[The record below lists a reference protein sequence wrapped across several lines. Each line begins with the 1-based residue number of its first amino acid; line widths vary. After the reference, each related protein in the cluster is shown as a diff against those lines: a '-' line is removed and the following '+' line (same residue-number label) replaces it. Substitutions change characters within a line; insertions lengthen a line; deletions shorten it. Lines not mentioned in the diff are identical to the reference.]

1 MNKNIFF
8 TLVIGFIFMLFLANF
23 ALAQNTTNS
32 AQNTS
37 QNNSD
42 VNKVSGN
49 SGPNLKAQNPGE
61 FLKNIY
67 VFAMLIGGFL
77 AFGAIVYG
85 GIKRASA
92 RDNANQVKDSEEWI
106 KNAIIGLILLF
117 GAYILLNTINPNL
130 LRLDLPELKEVKIET
145 PPPNKINID
154 PNDVQYGD
162 AYLIKLKDSDA
173 KNILQ
178 KNGIGVKSD
187 NTTLEGIRESTI
199 AEVIRLKNECDAWM
213 QKWYPNEYKGQNS
226 CGIYI
231 TGGTEKTKIV
241 NGKEEPAHGSNSPHY
256 DGYKVDLRLT
266 NRLNE
271 FIEKTYCNNTGNG
284 CISYGKRG
292 DGAIKY
298 KSPNGFEYAKEGDHW
313 DITVKPSP
321 FLPPKPAPGV
331 PNPIGP
337 GGPL

>member
-8 TLVIGFIFMLFLANF
+8 TLVIGFIFILFLANF

-42 VNKVSGN
+42 VNKVNGN
-49 SGPNLKAQNPGE
+49 PMPNLKAQNPGE

-130 LRLDLPELKEVKIET
+130 LRLDLPELKEVKIEASSST
-145 PPPNKINID
+145 NF
-154 PNDVQYGD
+154 YESAG
-162 AYLIKLKDSDA
+162 ASGGLSDSDA
-173 KNILQ
+173 RNLLKQ
-178 KNGIGVKSD
+178 NGIDVKTT
-187 NTTLEGIRESTI
+187 NTTLQGIKQGVVD
-199 AEVIRLKNECDAWM
+199 EVIRLKNECDAWM
-213 QKWYPNEYKGQNS
+213 QKWYPNDYKGQNS

-231 TGGTEKTKIV
+231 TGGTETGHSTKGACSHA
-241 NGKEEPAHGSNSPHY
+241 N
-256 DGYKVDLRLT
+256 GYKIDIRRNFNSVRLD
-266 NRLNE
+266 E
-271 FIEKTYCNNTGNG
+271 FITKTYC
-284 CISYGKRG
+284 CKQK
-292 DGAIKY
+292 DGSCSICDIRSTDQALMY
-298 KSPNGFEYAKEGDHW
+298 NAPNGTVYAREGDHW
-313 DITVKPSP
+313 DVQAKP
-321 FLPPKPAPGV
+321 LCK
-331 PNPIGP
+331 
-337 GGPL
+337 